1 MTQPRKNCFICDQP
15 MGPGRTGAYRNCSYC
30 GHQILNDLEQSGIVV
45 NETLDKSAMNRTTG
59 LDRFKN
65 SVLESARRRGGAE
78 ALLDLGSG
86 SGKFLYQN
94 RAKFQ
99 RVAGIEV
106 SEASA
111 DFAREQLGLD
121 IQSDLS
127 GISPPL
133 SVVTAWHSLEHIP
146 AQQLDGIL
154 ADISKRLDMDGVVIA
169 SVPNAS
175 SWQLQL
181 FGEMFAFHDVPNHLH
196 QFTHRSLVLLM
207 QRHGFDHVGS
217 YFSAPYNL
225 FGILQGLTNIA
236 TGTKNYLY
244 YCLKR
249 NQGPRHRGRELLH
262 MTFVAMFIPVSIVLL
277 AFEAIRPS
285 KQGVI
290 TFCFKKH

>member
-1 MTQPRKNCFICDQP
+1 MIQSREHCFICDQP
-15 MGPGRTGAYRNCSYC
+15 MRPGRTGVYRTCAHC
-30 GHQILNDLEQSGIVV
+30 GHQRLNDLEQSGIVV
-45 NETLDKSAMNRTTG
+45 NETLDKGAMNSTTG

-65 SVLESARRRGGAE
+65 SVLESARRRGGAK

-127 GISPPL
+127 GIRPPL

-146 AQQLDGIL
+146 AQQLDAIL
-154 ADISKRLDMDGVVIA
+154 ADLSERLDKDGVVIA

-175 SWQLQL
+175 SWQFRL

-196 QFTHRSLVLLM
+196 QFTHRSLVALM
-207 QRHGFDHVGS
+207 QRHGFDHAGS
-217 YFSAPYNL
+217 YFSTPYNL
-225 FGILQGLTNIA
+225 FGLVQGLTNIA
-236 TGTKNYLY
+236 TGSKNYLY
-244 YCLKR
+244 YRLKR
-249 NQGPRHRGRELLH
+249 NHGPRHRGRELLH
-262 MTFVAMFIPVSIVLL
+262 MALAAMFIPVSVVLL

-285 KQGVI
+285 RQGVI